1 MFQPAD
7 DEKTITITNTVIS
20 TTPTPTPAPSTT
32 PGSDTPGSSS
42 GGISGSSP
50 VKTGDSTPVG
60 LFIGLFAAAA
70 VITGAVV
77 YLKRRKK

>member
-1 MFQPAD
+1 MFQPED
-7 DEKTITITNTVIS
+7 DEKTITITNTVVS
-20 TTPTPTPAPSTT
+20 TTPTPAPSIT

-50 VKTGDSTPVG
+50 VKTGDRTPVG

-70 VITGAVV
+70 VIAGAVV